1 MIEHHPTAEE
11 LKWFEP
17 STVSAFSEEFVRLT
31 FGNPS
36 NRQNPQDSDK
46 SRETYEMTP
55 GSLAHR
61 DLMRRVAQPEHSA
74 QSNHGNEKVANAESG
89 KAASDRQ
96 MPQDADKSRE
106 TYEMTPG
113 SLAHRDLMRRLA
125 EPDQNRKSS
134 ERSDKVTNILPD
146 VYIDF

>member
-17 STVSAFSEEFVRLT
+17 TTISPFSAEALRLA

-36 NRQNPQDSDK
+36 DRQNPQDSDK

-61 DLMRRVAQPEHSA
+61 DLMRR
-74 QSNHGNEKVANAESG
+74 
-89 KAASDRQ
+89 
-96 MPQDADKSRE
+96 
-106 TYEMTPG
+106 
-113 SLAHRDLMRRLA
+113 LA
-125 EPDQNRKSS
+125 EPDNNRKSA
-134 ERSDKVTNILPD
+134 ERSDKVTNLLPD